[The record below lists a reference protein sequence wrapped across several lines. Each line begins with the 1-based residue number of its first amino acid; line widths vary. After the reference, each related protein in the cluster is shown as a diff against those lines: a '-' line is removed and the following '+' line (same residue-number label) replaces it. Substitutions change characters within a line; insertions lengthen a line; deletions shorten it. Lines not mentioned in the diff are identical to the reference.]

1 MSVLKYIH
9 EIPNFPK
16 KGIVFQDISPIFKNH
31 FEALITECADVIS
44 QIENIDYFVG
54 IEARGFV
61 LASALAERFKKGF
74 VMIRKKGKLPPPKLE
89 ESYQLEYRV
98 DTIEMENGK
107 GNICIIDD
115 VLATGGTLT
124 AACNLATKCGYTIV
138 DCFVVLNLI
147 SLNNFKF
154 NDIKCKSLLSKQC

>member
-1 MSVLKYIH
+1 MSVLKHIH
-9 EIPNFPK
+9 QIPNFPK
-16 KGIVFQDISPIFKNH
+16 EGITFQDLSPIFKNH
-31 FEALITECADVIS
+31 FDALITECADAIS

-54 IEARGFV
+54 IEARGFI

-89 ESYQLEYRV
+89 ASYSLEYGI
-98 DTIEMENGK
+98 DTIEMQK
-107 GNICIIDD
+107 GNGSVCIIDD

-124 AACNLATKCGYTIV
+124 SACNLSAQCGYNVV

-147 SLNNFKF
+147 SLNDFGF
-154 NDIKCKSLLSKQC
+154 NGIKCKSLLEMK